1 MLEDIER
8 GAGDL
13 AVTQRVSKGRFVD
26 DPAAGHIDQPEP
38 LLRPGQDA
46 RVDQVMRFAGQRHV
60 KRYEVRFG
68 HQFLERHQLDV
79 ELGGPLLRKHR
90 VAGDHPHPKRL
101 CSDRAKQVALVAALR
116 PRHDLGPERDRGRK
130 QWRERPHMREARRQ
144 RTMHLRKIDHR
155 LKRFRNVPRK
165 REHHRHRVLRRRD
178 RISRRRI
185 DHQHAGPGRGIDI
198 DVVDASASATDD
210 FEAAAGVD
218 DPRIDSGF
226 AANDQGVIVRDP
238 ADQRRRA
245 LLQLHVDLSV
255 LAQPVDPR
263 FGDRVGNENARH
275 VVQATRLGSDD
286 SSARRAAARAAP
298 RLTGWP
304 LASSPRSSAC
314 TVATTSSS

>member
-101 CSDRAKQVALVAALR
+101 CPVRHLAADTAQAHDAEHLVAKLRSQEAGAL
-116 PRHDLGPERDRGRK
+116 PAAGL
-130 QWRERPHMREARRQ
+130 
-144 RTMHLRKIDHR
+144 HR
-155 LKRFRNVPRK
+155 LVGLRNVPRK
-165 REHHRHRVLRRRD
+165 GEHHRHRVLRRRD